1 MTVTDG
7 SGLRERSTGSL
18 VRQLTEQVSLLA
30 RQEVELAK
38 AEMVEKGKKA
48 GAGAGMLTGGAI
60 AGLLALGSFTAFLVL
75 ALAVAMDAWLA
86 ALVVTV
92 LWAAVATTLALVG
105 RQKLDEVGKPV
116 PEKTV
121 ESVKEDIEWLK
132 GQRS

>member
-38 AEMVEKGKKA
+38 AEMVEKGRKA

-75 ALAVAMDAWLA
+75 ALAVVMNAWLA

-92 LWAAVATTLALVG
+92 LWAAAAATLALVG
-105 RQKLDEVGKPV
+105 RQKLDEVGNPV
-116 PEKTV
+116 PEKAV
-121 ESVKEDIEWLK
+121 ESVKEDIEWLR

>member
-7 SGLRERSTGSL
+7 SRLRERSTGSL

-38 AEMVEKGKKA
+38 AEMVEKGRKA

-75 ALAVAMDAWLA
+75 ALAVVMDAWLA
-86 ALVVTV
+86 ALLVTV
-92 LWAAVATTLALVG
+92 LWAAVAATLALVG

-116 PEKTV
+116 PEKAV
-121 ESVKEDIEWLK
+121 ESVKEDIEWVK

>member
-1 MTVTDG
+1 MAVTDG

-38 AEMVEKGKKA
+38 AEMVEKGRKA
-48 GAGAGMLTGGAI
+48 GAGAGMLTGAAI
-60 AGLLALGSFTAFLVL
+60 AGLLALGSLTAFLVL
-75 ALAVAMDAWLA
+75 ALAVVTDAWLA
-86 ALVVTV
+86 ALLVTV
-92 LWAAVATTLALVG
+92 LWAAVAGSLALVG
-105 RQKLDEVGKPV
+105 RQKLDEVGTPV
-116 PEKTV
+116 PEKAV

>member
-1 MTVTDG
+1 MAVTDG

-38 AEMVEKGKKA
+38 AEMVEKGRKA
-48 GAGAGMLTGGAI
+48 GAGAGMLTGAAI
-60 AGLLALGSFTAFLVL
+60 AGLLALGSLTAFLVL
-75 ALAVAMDAWLA
+75 ALAVVMDAWLA
-86 ALVVTV
+86 ALLVTV
-92 LWAAVATTLALVG
+92 LWAAAAGSLALVG
-105 RQKLDEVGKPV
+105 RQKLDEVGTPV
-116 PEKTV
+116 PEKAV